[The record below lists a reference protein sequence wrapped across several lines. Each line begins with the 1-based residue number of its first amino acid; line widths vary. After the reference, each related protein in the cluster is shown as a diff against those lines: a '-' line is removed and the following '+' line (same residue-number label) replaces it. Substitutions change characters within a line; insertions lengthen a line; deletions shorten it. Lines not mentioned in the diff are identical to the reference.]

1 MAVTSSIVLKLFI
14 VLSDLVNMRVR
25 RYILLAPVAAILL
38 LSGCIYERL
47 DIYSG
52 SDFYT
57 GTILSDHHDVEVDGR
72 RIVMKPGARFAIKT
86 PDATQWIGQF
96 DVTIAS
102 GDGMR
107 VYLRTVADRFD
118 STHGVAFRY
127 ATDGCT
133 LRTAD
138 GRTIPLNFN
147 AESDNQTLSFNNEA
161 DLMTIS
167 VGCNKLY
174 EEESALPATEY
185 IIFETLP
192 GSTVEL
198 RAVTYFNTDAE

>member
-1 MAVTSSIVLKLFI
+1 
-14 VLSDLVNMRVR
+14 MRAQ
-25 RYILLAPVAAILL
+25 RYILLAPVAALLL

-52 SDFYT
+52 SDFYS
-57 GTILSDHHDVEVDGR
+57 GIILSDHHDVEVEGR
-72 RIVMKPGARFAIKT
+72 KVVLKPGARFAIKT
-86 PDATQWIGQF
+86 PLATEWIGQF

-107 VYLRTVADRFD
+107 VYLRTVSDKFD
-118 STHGVAFRY
+118 STHGVALRY

-133 LRTAD
+133 LRTAS
-138 GRTIPLNFN
+138 GETIPLNFN
-147 AESDNQTLSFNNEA
+147 AESDRQTLSFYNEA
-161 DLMTIS
+161 KLMTIS
-167 VGCNKLY
+167 VGCQRLY

-198 RAVTYFNTDAE
+198 NAVDYFDTDVE